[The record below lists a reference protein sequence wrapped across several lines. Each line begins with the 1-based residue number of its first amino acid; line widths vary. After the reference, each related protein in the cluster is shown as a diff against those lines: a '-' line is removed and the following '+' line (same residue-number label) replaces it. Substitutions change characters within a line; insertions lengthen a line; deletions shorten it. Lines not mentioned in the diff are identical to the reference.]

1 MEERGLYPVSADA
14 SASLRC
20 SLSAPI
26 LTEDARS
33 WGENIYLS
41 LVKSSGNK
49 NSPQRVKKLMAL
61 LSTKQE
67 TSLSGDGSAH
77 RWPVSPAN
85 SDQKTNECKTQ
96 SRGQTP
102 RGSFSGTRL
111 KGGQPHSPM
120 SAPPFQ
126 DPCLREAAKRKD
138 LDDVTEAAN
147 AETGDPA
154 WPCEPSKA
162 QNRSWL
168 QLEGER
174 RKEERFEM

>member
-1 MEERGLYPVSADA
+1 MSADA

-33 WGENIYLS
+33 WREKIYLS

-85 SDQKTNECKTQ
+85 SDQKTNECKAQ

-111 KGGQPHSPM
+111 KAGQPHSPM

-126 DPCLREAAKRKD
+126 DPCLREAAKQKD